1 MTKSNFLA
9 SLRRGIVQLRQW
21 RYPTPPDN
29 LVRRG
34 SCDFERT
41 GKEFFRYF
49 TELGNLSKKENVLDV
64 GCGCG
69 RMAVPL
75 TDYLS
80 EEASYCGFDIMT
92 DSIRWCQKHISPKH
106 PNFNFIR
113 VDVFNKRY
121 NPAGKVS
128 ASNFKFPYQNDF
140 FDFVL
145 LTSVFTHMLPGD
157 MEHYLS
163 EIVRVS
169 KAGSKSLITFFLL
182 NRDSIELINDKKST
196 LDFQYIRNAYRT
208 INDDEPEAAIAY
220 DEAYI
225 RSLYEKYGLR
235 IVEPIHYGNWC
246 GRTNFLS
253 YQDIIVALKMGT
265 SEA

>member
-1 MTKSNFLA
+1 MAKSNFLA
-9 SLRRGIVQLRQW
+9 FLKQGIAQLYQG
-21 RYPTPPDN
+21 RYPIPPDN

-34 SCDFERT
+34 SCNFERT

-49 TELGNLSKKENVLDV
+49 TELGNLSKKESVLDV
-64 GCGCG
+64 GCGSG

-75 TDYLS
+75 TNYLS
-80 EEASYCGFDIMT
+80 KEASYYGFDIMT
-92 DSIRWCQKHISPKH
+92 DSIHWCQKNISRKH
-106 PNFNFIR
+106 PNFHFIR

-121 NPAGKVS
+121 NPAGKVP
-128 ASNFKFPYQNDF
+128 ASNFIFPYQNDSF
-140 FDFVL
+140 GFVF
-145 LTSVFTHMLPGD
+145 LTSVFTHMLPDD

-169 KAGSKSLITFFLL
+169 KPGSRSLITFFLL
-182 NRDSIELINDKKST
+182 NRDSIELLNDKKST
-196 LDFQYIRNAYRT
+196 LDFQYVRNGYRT

-220 DEAYI
+220 DEEYV
-225 RSLYEKYGLR
+225 RSLYTKYGLR

-253 YQDIIVALKMGT
+253 YQDIIVAVKTGT
-265 SEA
+265 R